1 MTAAHQALYA
11 DHVARLRTQ
20 WDAALAV
27 AGQEAVLVHSGSPRV
42 SFLDDYQYA
51 FRPNPHFLHWLPLTH
66 HPDCA
71 LLILPGER
79 ARLYYFQPD
88 DYWHLPPADPDPWWA
103 GQFDLDVVR
112 DAEAWQRG
120 VGSAIADSGLA
131 WKDLA
136 AIGDSPSLQ
145 AVFED
150 RQINPTALVE
160 DLHLVRTRKTA
171 YELACIGEA
180 SQLAAGA
187 HVAAERAFRDG
198 ASEFEIH
205 IRYLEACGQGDAEL
219 PYNNIIAL
227 NDHGAVLHYQAR
239 EQEAPDPLR
248 SFLIDAGCTV
258 NAYASD
264 ITRTY
269 AHEDGEFADLIEA
282 MDRVQQALIREIRAG
297 VDYRGLHLRAH
308 REIAGVLEAAGVIR
322 MSADDAV
329 ESGLSSV
336 FFPHG
341 LGHFLGL
348 QTHDV
353 AGLVDNESRPIPRP
367 EGHPALR
374 LTRVL
379 EAGNVLTVEPGLY
392 FIDSLLERW
401 RREGDA
407 STIDWDR
414 VEALAPCGGI
424 RIEDNVL
431 VTEDGCDNLT
441 RRAFAELA

>member
-1 MTAAHQALYA
+1 
-11 DHVARLRTQ
+11 
-20 WDAALAV
+20 
-27 AGQEAVLVHSGSPRV
+27 
-42 SFLDDYQYA
+42 
-51 FRPNPHFLHWLPLTH
+51 
-66 HPDCA
+66 
-71 LLILPGER
+71 
-79 ARLYYFQPD
+79 
-88 DYWHLPPADPDPWWA
+88 
-103 GQFDLDVVR
+103 
-112 DAEAWQRG
+112 
-120 VGSAIADSGLA
+120 
-131 WKDLA
+131 
-136 AIGDSPSLQ
+136 
-145 AVFED
+145 
-150 RQINPTALVE
+150 
-160 DLHLVRTRKTA
+160 
-171 YELACIGEA
+171 
-180 SQLAAGA
+180 
-187 HVAAERAFRDG
+187 
-198 ASEFEIH
+198 
-205 IRYLEACGQGDAEL
+205 
-219 PYNNIIAL
+219 
-227 NDHGAVLHYQAR
+227 
-239 EQEAPDPLR
+239 
-248 SFLIDAGCTV
+248 
-258 NAYASD
+258 
-264 ITRTY
+264 
-269 AHEDGEFADLIEA
+269 
-282 MDRVQQALIREIRAG
+282 
-297 VDYRGLHLRAH
+297 
-308 REIAGVLEAAGVIR
+308 VLEAAGVIR